1 MGSALKDKR
10 FRCVV
15 RDPADP
21 LQPDGWT
28 QVQVEAERRVRV
40 REKAKITL
48 PSPELLKRIMLDAP
62 SLEDVME
69 ERADDKPRALSD
81 RRRVRRIPR
90 N

>member
-1 MGSALKDKR
+1 MRDKR

-15 RDPADP
+15 RDPADAP
-21 LQPDGWT
+21 QPDGWT
-28 QVQVEAERRVRV
+28 QVQVEAERRVRD

-48 PSPELLKRIMLDAP
+48 PSPEHLKRIMLDAP